1 MAPIEVVP
9 MEMLAVVSVEVV
21 PFKAMM
27 LHGATA
33 AETVTATALRLTRQA
48 DGQYHR

>member
-1 MAPIEVVP
+1 MAPIEVVS

-27 LHGATA
+27 LHDDA
-33 AETVTATALRLTRQA
+33 AGTVTATFLRLTRQA